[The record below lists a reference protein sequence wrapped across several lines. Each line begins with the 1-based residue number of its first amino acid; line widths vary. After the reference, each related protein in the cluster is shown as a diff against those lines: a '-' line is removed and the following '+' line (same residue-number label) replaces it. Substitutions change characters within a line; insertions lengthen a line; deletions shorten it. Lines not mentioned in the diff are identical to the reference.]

1 MWVAGE
7 LVTAVRDGC
16 VEVMC
21 EGEEGRRV
29 VEVRSPDQ
37 LPLLRNPDV
46 LVGANDL
53 TSLSYLHEPAGKTL
67 LISTT
72 KPLTINMHLFFPS
85 FRQSCIT
92 CLSGFSAPT

>member
-21 EGEEGRRV
+21 EGEEGKRV
-29 VEVRSPDQ
+29 VEVGSHDQ
-37 LPLLRNPDV
+37 LPLLRNPDM

-67 LISTT
+67 LISTAHLSICYFHPLPSPA
-72 KPLTINMHLFFPS
+72 KPVCPVSPL
-85 FRQSCIT
+85 
-92 CLSGFSAPT
+92 